1 MNRSR
6 SASNVSDKPT
16 ILVLFAHLAI
26 QRSKINRAMVEEI
39 RGMEHMIFHD
49 LLESYPDFYID
60 VDQEQS
66 LLVKADLIVFH
77 HPIYWYSTPAI
88 FKHWQDVVLTR
99 GFAYGEGGTALHGKD
114 FMQAISTGAFPEAYR
129 ADGIHHY
136 SLEEFLKPF
145 KQTAK
150 FCGMNYLPPMV
161 IQGGHSLSDEVIRE
175 HAGRFRK
182 FLEDYRPSRDV
193 SYSRSE

>member
-1 MNRSR
+1 MNRLR
-6 SASNVSDKPT
+6 SASQVSDKPT
-16 ILVLFAHLAI
+16 VLVLFAHLAI
-26 QRSKINRAMVEEI
+26 QHSKINRAMVEAI
-39 RGMEHMIFHD
+39 RGIEHVIFHD
-49 LLESYPDFYID
+49 LLETYPDFYID
-60 VDQEQS
+60 VEQERR

-99 GFAYGEGGTALHGKD
+99 GFAYGEGGTVLYGKD
-114 FMQAISTGAFPEAYR
+114 FMQAISTGALPKAYR
-129 ADGIHHY
+129 SGGIHHY

-145 KQTAK
+145 KQMAK

-161 IQGGHSLSDEVIRE
+161 IQGGHSLPDDVIRE
-175 HAGRFRK
+175 HARRFRK
-182 FLEDYRPSRDV
+182 FLEDYRPSRHV